1 MTESTALQALSP
13 LDGRYFQ
20 QTRELSGYFCE
31 HALIRNR
38 VQAEIEYLIAFCKA
52 TKVVS
57 LSTEQITKLR
67 GIFAPFSLS
76 DAALVKA
83 HEAKCHHDVKAVEYF
98 LRDALTNLDLANLIP
113 YIHFGLTSED
123 TNSIAYGMAL
133 KESRDK
139 VILPALPQVIDS
151 LRKFVTTNANTV
163 MLARTHGQPAVP
175 TTLGKE
181 FAVFLARISPEVE
194 QLAKLLFVAKASGA
208 VGTFAAQNLAF
219 PDLDWPKFA
228 QSFLKQLGLQADP
241 VSTQVVSAESYLR
254 YFQSLSRINN
264 ILLDCARDSWR
275 YISDGWL
282 VQAVAKNDV
291 GSSTMPQKVNPI
303 DFENAEG
310 NFGLANALLGHMC
323 EKLPISRLQRDL
335 SDSTLKRSIGVALG
349 HSVLGWNSLARGLG
363 KVSSDPNALNTAL
376 ETHPEIIS
384 EGLQTLLRA
393 DGVGDAYE
401 IFKEA
406 TRGKNSLTLEEL
418 KGIAIKHAKT
428 TETKQK
434 IASLTLESYT
444 GLAAQLTKQKGL
456 HAKETT

>member
-31 HALIRNR
+31 QALIRNR
-38 VQAEIEYLIAFCKA
+38 VVAEIEYLIAFCKA
-52 TKVVS
+52 TKVAS
-57 LSTEQITKLR
+57 LSTEQTTKLR

-98 LRDALTNLDLANLIP
+98 LRDRFTVLGLTNLMP

-123 TNSIAYGMAL
+123 TNFMAYGLAL
-133 KESRDK
+133 NESRDK
-139 VILPALPQVIDS
+139 VILPALSQIIDS
-151 LRKFVTTNANTV
+151 LRKFVKINANTV

-181 FAVFLARISPEVE
+181 FAVFLSRLLPEFAFAQTAVFA
-194 QLAKLLFVAKASGA
+194 AKVSGA
-208 VGTFAAQNLAF
+208 VGTFAAQSVAF
-219 PDLDWPKFA
+219 PEVDWPEFSDELIAK
-228 QSFLKQLGLQADP
+228 LGLRADP
-241 VSTQVVSAESYLR
+241 VSTQVVSAESYTR
-254 YFQSLSRINN
+254 YFQSLSRINS
-264 ILLDCARDSWR
+264 ILLDCVQDSWR

-282 VQAVAKNDV
+282 VQDLRSNEV
-291 GSSTMPQKVNPI
+291 GSSTMPQKINPI

-349 HSVLGWNSLARGLG
+349 HSVLGWNSLARGLA
-363 KVSSDPNALNTAL
+363 KISPNAPAMLQAL
-376 ETHPEIIS
+376 EAHPEIIS

-393 DGVGDAYE
+393 DGVGEAYE

-406 TRGKNSLTLEEL
+406 TRGKCSLTLEEL
-418 KGIAIKHAKT
+418 KAIGIKHAKT

-444 GLAAQLTKQKGL
+444 GLAAQLAQQKG
-456 HAKETT
+456 HYASSRQ